1 MRVLITGARGQL
13 GTDLVEIMSDWTVIP
28 TAHADLDVC
37 DFTATRRKL
46 ADIRPDLVINTSAF
60 VRVDDCEDEAE
71 RAFLVNA
78 HAVRNLARCCAE
90 QDCVLAQIST
100 DYVFDGARRVPYT
113 EQDLPLP
120 LGVYG
125 QSKLAGE
132 HFARAYCPKHFII
145 RTCGL
150 YGVAG
155 SSGKGGNFVET
166 MLRLA
171 RAGKSI
177 RVVND
182 QVLTPTSTRDLS
194 SKVKELV
201 QTGAYGLY
209 HVTNSSSCSWY
220 EFAGKIFELVG
231 VHPDLAPTSTAQFAP
246 KARRPAYSVLAHVNL
261 VAAGLEDMRPWQQA
275 LADYLREKGHL
286 KAGETRAA

>member
-1 MRVLITGARGQL
+1 MRVLIVGARGQL
-13 GTDLVEIMSDWTVIP
+13 GTDLVRAMSDWTVIP

-37 DFTATRRKL
+37 DFSSVRQKL
-46 ADIRPDLVINTSAF
+46 ADIRPDRVINTSAF

-78 HAVRNLARCCAE
+78 HAVRNLAQCCE
-90 QDCVLAQIST
+90 KQGCVLVHFST
-100 DYVFDGARRVPYT
+100 DYVFGGEQQVPYT
-113 EQDLPLP
+113 EQDLPAP

-125 QSKLAGE
+125 MSKLVGE
-132 HFARAYCPKHFII
+132 HFARAYCPRHFVI

-171 RAGKSI
+171 RDGKPI
-177 RVVND
+177 RVVDD
-182 QVLTPTSTRDLS
+182 QVLTPTYTRDLA

-201 QTGAYGLY
+201 QSDAYGLY
-209 HVTNSSSCSWY
+209 HITNSSSCSWY
-220 EFAGKIFELVG
+220 EFAGKIFELAG
-231 VHPDLAPTSTAQFAP
+231 LRPDFASTSSAQFAA
-246 KARRPAYSVLAHVNL
+246 KAQRPAYSVLAHAHL
-261 VAAGLEDMRPWQQA
+261 LETGFEDMRPWQQA
-275 LADYLREKGHL
+275 LADYLREKGHI
-286 KAGETRAA
+286 AGQTRAA